1 MGKYLYFF
9 NKKLPEDKEFIENDL
24 YEEIRNEGGDL
35 VERVECIDKYF
46 SKKLNRE
53 SRCYRIFYRSLERTL
68 ENSEID
74 EIQENLRHS
83 LKNKVGIDLR

>member
-1 MGKYLYFF
+1 M
-9 NKKLPEDKEFIENDL
+9 
-24 YEEIRNEGGDL
+24 
-35 VERVECIDKYF
+35 VERVECIDKYL

-74 EIQENLRHS
+74 EIQENLRTALS
-83 LKNKVGIDLR
+83 NKVGIELR